1 MYPHNFVERFWQK
14 VARGKDDEC
23 WNWTASCA
31 GKGYGQIKPPKGFG
45 RRNLYAHRVAF
56 TLTHGGVPDGL
67 EICHRC
73 DNPKCCN
80 PRHLFAGT
88 RADNAADM
96 AEKMRS
102 TWGERSGTCKV
113 TAEQVGEIHD
123 LIADGIT
130 QYEIARRFGISQA
143 QVSRIHRHE
152 QWCKLRQRK

>member
-1 MYPHNFVERFWQK
+1 MYPQSFVDRFWQK
-14 VARGKDDEC
+14 IAKGKDDEC

-45 RRNLYAHRVAF
+45 RRNHYAHRVAF
-56 TLTHGGVPDGL
+56 TLTHGGIPDGL

-102 TWGERSGTCKV
+102 TWGERSGTCKL
-113 TAEQVGEIHD
+113 TTEQVEELRDELSAGTPQRV
-123 LIADGIT
+123 IAD
-130 QYEIARRFGISQA
+130 YFGISQA
-143 QVSRIHRHE
+143 QVSRIARGE
-152 QWCKLRQRK
+152 QWNKSKPK